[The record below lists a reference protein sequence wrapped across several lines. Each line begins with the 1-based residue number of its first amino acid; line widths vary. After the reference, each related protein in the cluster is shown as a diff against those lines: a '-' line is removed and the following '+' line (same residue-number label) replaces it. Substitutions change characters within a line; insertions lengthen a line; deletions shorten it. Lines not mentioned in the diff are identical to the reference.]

1 MELSAETV
9 LATVTGLG
17 ALLSGAVARM
27 WVAFTSELKDC
38 KKDRRGLHVKVDE
51 LHTYIVGVASKLGKV
66 EGLLQEK
73 EDKRKSDDEAE

>member
-38 KKDRRGLHVKVDE
+38 KEDRRGLHVKVDG